1 LKNKISSKIFYLA
14 EGITIYALMTF
25 LYKETAVL
33 NTLIFPKVDGFLSH
47 LDQKIFGFQPSLRF
61 SETFDSW
68 YFSELFY
75 FGYFCYYL
83 LPLVVLG
90 ILYKFLPQKIEEF
103 GFILISSFLL
113 YYFIF
118 IIIPAEGP
126 HVIWDVKLTRVCSVI
141 LGLYNIIL
149 AICFEK
155 DLSIF
160 LFIVDLILY
169 MLLDIGFLMVKLK
182 KDKKGKV
189 KNFQL
194 GICSI
199 FVILAMIMACFN
211 LNEIYSSIM
220 ILSGMMMVISTP
232 FQKMKSLR
240 ENSNNR

>member
-1 LKNKISSKIFYLA
+1 M
-14 EGITIYALMTF
+14 E
-25 LYKETAVL
+25 L
-33 NTLIFPKVDGFLSH
+33 NRTLILLSGCFLIVWSTFKW
-47 LDQKIFGFQPSLRF
+47 KI
-61 SETFDSW
+61 
-68 YFSELFY
+68 
-75 FGYFCYYL
+75 
-83 LPLVVLG
+83 
-90 ILYKFLPQKIEEF
+90 
-103 GFILISSFLL
+103 
-113 YYFIF
+113 
-118 IIIPAEGP
+118 P

-149 AICFEK
+149 AIGFEK

-240 ENSNNR
+240 ENSNR

>member
-1 LKNKISSKIFYLA
+1 MELNRTMILLSGCFLMVWSTFKWKI
-14 EGITIYALMTF
+14 
-25 LYKETAVL
+25 
-33 NTLIFPKVDGFLSH
+33 
-47 LDQKIFGFQPSLRF
+47 
-61 SETFDSW
+61 
-68 YFSELFY
+68 
-75 FGYFCYYL
+75 
-83 LPLVVLG
+83 
-90 ILYKFLPQKIEEF
+90 
-103 GFILISSFLL
+103 
-113 YYFIF
+113 
-118 IIIPAEGP
+118 P

-149 AICFEK
+149 AIGFEK

-194 GICSI
+194 GICFI

-232 FQKMKSLR
+232 FQEMKLLR

>member
-1 LKNKISSKIFYLA
+1 MELNRTIILLSGCFLIVWSTFKWKI
-14 EGITIYALMTF
+14 
-25 LYKETAVL
+25 
-33 NTLIFPKVDGFLSH
+33 
-47 LDQKIFGFQPSLRF
+47 
-61 SETFDSW
+61 
-68 YFSELFY
+68 
-75 FGYFCYYL
+75 
-83 LPLVVLG
+83 
-90 ILYKFLPQKIEEF
+90 
-103 GFILISSFLL
+103 
-113 YYFIF
+113 
-118 IIIPAEGP
+118 P

>member
-1 LKNKISSKIFYLA
+1 MELNRTMILLSGCFLIVWSTFKWKI
-14 EGITIYALMTF
+14 
-25 LYKETAVL
+25 
-33 NTLIFPKVDGFLSH
+33 
-47 LDQKIFGFQPSLRF
+47 
-61 SETFDSW
+61 
-68 YFSELFY
+68 
-75 FGYFCYYL
+75 
-83 LPLVVLG
+83 
-90 ILYKFLPQKIEEF
+90 
-103 GFILISSFLL
+103 
-113 YYFIF
+113 
-118 IIIPAEGP
+118 P

-182 KDKKGKV
+182 KDKKGKE

-232 FQKMKSLR
+232 FQEMKSLR

>member
-1 LKNKISSKIFYLA
+1 MELNRTMILLSGCFLIVWSTFKWKI
-14 EGITIYALMTF
+14 
-25 LYKETAVL
+25 
-33 NTLIFPKVDGFLSH
+33 
-47 LDQKIFGFQPSLRF
+47 
-61 SETFDSW
+61 
-68 YFSELFY
+68 
-75 FGYFCYYL
+75 
-83 LPLVVLG
+83 
-90 ILYKFLPQKIEEF
+90 
-103 GFILISSFLL
+103 
-113 YYFIF
+113 
-118 IIIPAEGP
+118 P

-141 LGLYNIIL
+141 LELYNIIL

-232 FQKMKSLR
+232 FQEMKSLR

>member
-1 LKNKISSKIFYLA
+1 MELNRTMILLSGCFLIVWS
-14 EGITIYALMTF
+14 TF
-25 LYKETAVL
+25 KW
-33 NTLIFPKVDGFLSH
+33 KM
-47 LDQKIFGFQPSLRF
+47 
-61 SETFDSW
+61 
-68 YFSELFY
+68 
-75 FGYFCYYL
+75 
-83 LPLVVLG
+83 
-90 ILYKFLPQKIEEF
+90 
-103 GFILISSFLL
+103 
-113 YYFIF
+113 
-118 IIIPAEGP
+118 P
-126 HVIWDVKLTRVCSVI
+126 HVIWNVKLTRVCSVI

-232 FQKMKSLR
+232 FQEMKSLR
-240 ENSNNR
+240 ENSNNDSIF

>member
-1 LKNKISSKIFYLA
+1 MELNRTMILLSGCFLIVWSTFKWKI
-14 EGITIYALMTF
+14 
-25 LYKETAVL
+25 
-33 NTLIFPKVDGFLSH
+33 
-47 LDQKIFGFQPSLRF
+47 
-61 SETFDSW
+61 
-68 YFSELFY
+68 
-75 FGYFCYYL
+75 
-83 LPLVVLG
+83 
-90 ILYKFLPQKIEEF
+90 
-103 GFILISSFLL
+103 
-113 YYFIF
+113 
-118 IIIPAEGP
+118 P

-149 AICFEK
+149 AIGFEK

-182 KDKKGKV
+182 KDKKGKL

-232 FQKMKSLR
+232 FQEMER
-240 ENSNNR
+240 NYE

>member
-1 LKNKISSKIFYLA
+1 MELNRTMILLSGCFLIVWSTFKWKI
-14 EGITIYALMTF
+14 
-25 LYKETAVL
+25 
-33 NTLIFPKVDGFLSH
+33 
-47 LDQKIFGFQPSLRF
+47 
-61 SETFDSW
+61 
-68 YFSELFY
+68 
-75 FGYFCYYL
+75 
-83 LPLVVLG
+83 
-90 ILYKFLPQKIEEF
+90 
-103 GFILISSFLL
+103 
-113 YYFIF
+113 
-118 IIIPAEGP
+118 P
-126 HVIWDVKLTRVCSVI
+126 HVIWDVKLTRVWSVI
-141 LGLYNIIL
+141 LGLYIIIL

>member
-1 LKNKISSKIFYLA
+1 MELNRTMILLSGCFLIVWSTFKWKI
-14 EGITIYALMTF
+14 
-25 LYKETAVL
+25 
-33 NTLIFPKVDGFLSH
+33 
-47 LDQKIFGFQPSLRF
+47 
-61 SETFDSW
+61 
-68 YFSELFY
+68 
-75 FGYFCYYL
+75 
-83 LPLVVLG
+83 
-90 ILYKFLPQKIEEF
+90 
-103 GFILISSFLL
+103 
-113 YYFIF
+113 
-118 IIIPAEGP
+118 P

-232 FQKMKSLR
+232 FQKMKLLR
-240 ENSNNR
+240 ENSNR

>member
-1 LKNKISSKIFYLA
+1 MELNRTMILLSGCFLIVWSTFKWKIS
-14 EGITIYALMTF
+14 
-25 LYKETAVL
+25 
-33 NTLIFPKVDGFLSH
+33 
-47 LDQKIFGFQPSLRF
+47 
-61 SETFDSW
+61 
-68 YFSELFY
+68 
-75 FGYFCYYL
+75 
-83 LPLVVLG
+83 
-90 ILYKFLPQKIEEF
+90 
-103 GFILISSFLL
+103 
-113 YYFIF
+113 
-118 IIIPAEGP
+118 

-232 FQKMKSLR
+232 FQEMKSFR

>member
-1 LKNKISSKIFYLA
+1 MELNRTMILLSGCFLIVWSTFKWKI
-14 EGITIYALMTF
+14 
-25 LYKETAVL
+25 
-33 NTLIFPKVDGFLSH
+33 
-47 LDQKIFGFQPSLRF
+47 
-61 SETFDSW
+61 
-68 YFSELFY
+68 
-75 FGYFCYYL
+75 
-83 LPLVVLG
+83 
-90 ILYKFLPQKIEEF
+90 
-103 GFILISSFLL
+103 
-113 YYFIF
+113 
-118 IIIPAEGP
+118 P

-149 AICFEK
+149 AIGFEK

-211 LNEIYSSIM
+211 LNEIYSGIM

-232 FQKMKSLR
+232 FQEMKSLR

>member
-1 LKNKISSKIFYLA
+1 MELNRTMILLSGCFLMVWSTFKWKI
-14 EGITIYALMTF
+14 
-25 LYKETAVL
+25 
-33 NTLIFPKVDGFLSH
+33 
-47 LDQKIFGFQPSLRF
+47 
-61 SETFDSW
+61 
-68 YFSELFY
+68 
-75 FGYFCYYL
+75 
-83 LPLVVLG
+83 
-90 ILYKFLPQKIEEF
+90 
-103 GFILISSFLL
+103 
-113 YYFIF
+113 
-118 IIIPAEGP
+118 P

-149 AICFEK
+149 AIGFEK

-211 LNEIYSSIM
+211 LNEIYSSIV

-232 FQKMKSLR
+232 FQEMKLLR

>member
-1 LKNKISSKIFYLA
+1 MELNRTMILLSGCFLMVWSTFKWKI
-14 EGITIYALMTF
+14 
-25 LYKETAVL
+25 
-33 NTLIFPKVDGFLSH
+33 
-47 LDQKIFGFQPSLRF
+47 
-61 SETFDSW
+61 
-68 YFSELFY
+68 
-75 FGYFCYYL
+75 
-83 LPLVVLG
+83 
-90 ILYKFLPQKIEEF
+90 
-103 GFILISSFLL
+103 
-113 YYFIF
+113 
-118 IIIPAEGP
+118 P

-149 AICFEK
+149 AIGFEK

-182 KDKKGKV
+182 KDKNGKV

-232 FQKMKSLR
+232 FQEMKLLR

>member
-1 LKNKISSKIFYLA
+1 MELNRTMILLSGCFLIVWSTFKWKI
-14 EGITIYALMTF
+14 
-25 LYKETAVL
+25 
-33 NTLIFPKVDGFLSH
+33 
-47 LDQKIFGFQPSLRF
+47 
-61 SETFDSW
+61 
-68 YFSELFY
+68 
-75 FGYFCYYL
+75 
-83 LPLVVLG
+83 
-90 ILYKFLPQKIEEF
+90 
-103 GFILISSFLL
+103 
-113 YYFIF
+113 
-118 IIIPAEGP
+118 P

-169 MLLDIGFLMVKLK
+169 MLLDIGFLRVKLK

-232 FQKMKSLR
+232 FQEMER
-240 ENSNNR
+240 NYE

>member
-1 LKNKISSKIFYLA
+1 MELNRTMILLSGCFLIVWSTFKWKI
-14 EGITIYALMTF
+14 
-25 LYKETAVL
+25 
-33 NTLIFPKVDGFLSH
+33 
-47 LDQKIFGFQPSLRF
+47 
-61 SETFDSW
+61 
-68 YFSELFY
+68 
-75 FGYFCYYL
+75 
-83 LPLVVLG
+83 
-90 ILYKFLPQKIEEF
+90 
-103 GFILISSFLL
+103 
-113 YYFIF
+113 
-118 IIIPAEGP
+118 P

-182 KDKKGKV
+182 KDKKGEV

-232 FQKMKSLR
+232 FQEMKSLR

>member
-1 LKNKISSKIFYLA
+1 MELNRTMILLSGCFLIVWSTFKWKI
-14 EGITIYALMTF
+14 
-25 LYKETAVL
+25 
-33 NTLIFPKVDGFLSH
+33 
-47 LDQKIFGFQPSLRF
+47 
-61 SETFDSW
+61 
-68 YFSELFY
+68 
-75 FGYFCYYL
+75 
-83 LPLVVLG
+83 
-90 ILYKFLPQKIEEF
+90 
-103 GFILISSFLL
+103 
-113 YYFIF
+113 
-118 IIIPAEGP
+118 P

-149 AICFEK
+149 AIGFEK

-232 FQKMKSLR
+232 FQEMKSLR
-240 ENSNNR
+240 ENSNNM

>member
-1 LKNKISSKIFYLA
+1 MELNRTMILLSGCFLIVWSTFKWKI
-14 EGITIYALMTF
+14 
-25 LYKETAVL
+25 
-33 NTLIFPKVDGFLSH
+33 
-47 LDQKIFGFQPSLRF
+47 
-61 SETFDSW
+61 
-68 YFSELFY
+68 
-75 FGYFCYYL
+75 
-83 LPLVVLG
+83 
-90 ILYKFLPQKIEEF
+90 
-103 GFILISSFLL
+103 
-113 YYFIF
+113 
-118 IIIPAEGP
+118 P

-160 LFIVDLILY
+160 IFIVDLILY

-240 ENSNNR
+240 ENSNR

>member
-1 LKNKISSKIFYLA
+1 MELNRTMILLSGCFLIVWSTFKWKI
-14 EGITIYALMTF
+14 
-25 LYKETAVL
+25 
-33 NTLIFPKVDGFLSH
+33 
-47 LDQKIFGFQPSLRF
+47 
-61 SETFDSW
+61 
-68 YFSELFY
+68 
-75 FGYFCYYL
+75 
-83 LPLVVLG
+83 
-90 ILYKFLPQKIEEF
+90 
-103 GFILISSFLL
+103 
-113 YYFIF
+113 
-118 IIIPAEGP
+118 P
-126 HVIWDVKLTRVCSVI
+126 HGIWDVKLTRVCSVI

-232 FQKMKSLR
+232 FQEMKSLR

>member
-1 LKNKISSKIFYLA
+1 MELNRTMILLSGCFLIVWSTFKWKI
-14 EGITIYALMTF
+14 
-25 LYKETAVL
+25 
-33 NTLIFPKVDGFLSH
+33 
-47 LDQKIFGFQPSLRF
+47 
-61 SETFDSW
+61 
-68 YFSELFY
+68 
-75 FGYFCYYL
+75 
-83 LPLVVLG
+83 
-90 ILYKFLPQKIEEF
+90 
-103 GFILISSFLL
+103 
-113 YYFIF
+113 
-118 IIIPAEGP
+118 P
-126 HVIWDVKLTRVCSVI
+126 HVIWDVKLTRICSVI

-240 ENSNNR
+240 ENSNR

>member
-1 LKNKISSKIFYLA
+1 MELNRTMILLSGCFLIVWSTFKWKI
-14 EGITIYALMTF
+14 
-25 LYKETAVL
+25 
-33 NTLIFPKVDGFLSH
+33 
-47 LDQKIFGFQPSLRF
+47 
-61 SETFDSW
+61 
-68 YFSELFY
+68 
-75 FGYFCYYL
+75 
-83 LPLVVLG
+83 
-90 ILYKFLPQKIEEF
+90 
-103 GFILISSFLL
+103 
-113 YYFIF
+113 
-118 IIIPAEGP
+118 P

-232 FQKMKSLR
+232 FRKMKSLR
-240 ENSNNR
+240 ENSNR

>member
-1 LKNKISSKIFYLA
+1 MELNRTMILLSGCFLMVWSTFKWKI
-14 EGITIYALMTF
+14 
-25 LYKETAVL
+25 
-33 NTLIFPKVDGFLSH
+33 
-47 LDQKIFGFQPSLRF
+47 
-61 SETFDSW
+61 
-68 YFSELFY
+68 
-75 FGYFCYYL
+75 
-83 LPLVVLG
+83 
-90 ILYKFLPQKIEEF
+90 
-103 GFILISSFLL
+103 
-113 YYFIF
+113 
-118 IIIPAEGP
+118 P
-126 HVIWDVKLTRVCSVI
+126 HVMWDVKLTRVCSVI

-149 AICFEK
+149 AIGFEK

-232 FQKMKSLR
+232 FQEMKLLR

>member
-1 LKNKISSKIFYLA
+1 MELNRTMILLSGCFLIVWSTFKWKI
-14 EGITIYALMTF
+14 
-25 LYKETAVL
+25 
-33 NTLIFPKVDGFLSH
+33 
-47 LDQKIFGFQPSLRF
+47 
-61 SETFDSW
+61 
-68 YFSELFY
+68 
-75 FGYFCYYL
+75 
-83 LPLVVLG
+83 
-90 ILYKFLPQKIEEF
+90 
-103 GFILISSFLL
+103 
-113 YYFIF
+113 
-118 IIIPAEGP
+118 P

-149 AICFEK
+149 AIGFEK

-169 MLLDIGFLMVKLK
+169 MLLDIGFLMVKLE
-182 KDKKGKV
+182 KDKKGKL

-232 FQKMKSLR
+232 FQEMKSLR

>member
-1 LKNKISSKIFYLA
+1 MELNRTMILLSGCFLMVWSTFKWKI
-14 EGITIYALMTF
+14 
-25 LYKETAVL
+25 
-33 NTLIFPKVDGFLSH
+33 
-47 LDQKIFGFQPSLRF
+47 
-61 SETFDSW
+61 
-68 YFSELFY
+68 
-75 FGYFCYYL
+75 
-83 LPLVVLG
+83 
-90 ILYKFLPQKIEEF
+90 
-103 GFILISSFLL
+103 
-113 YYFIF
+113 
-118 IIIPAEGP
+118 P

-149 AICFEK
+149 AIGFEK

-232 FQKMKSLR
+232 FQEMKLLR

>member
-1 LKNKISSKIFYLA
+1 MELNRTMILLSGCFLIVWSTFKWKI
-14 EGITIYALMTF
+14 
-25 LYKETAVL
+25 
-33 NTLIFPKVDGFLSH
+33 
-47 LDQKIFGFQPSLRF
+47 
-61 SETFDSW
+61 
-68 YFSELFY
+68 
-75 FGYFCYYL
+75 
-83 LPLVVLG
+83 
-90 ILYKFLPQKIEEF
+90 PQ
-103 GFILISSFLL
+103 
-113 YYFIF
+113 
-118 IIIPAEGP
+118 
-126 HVIWDVKLTRVCSVI
+126 VIWDVKLTRVCSVI

-240 ENSNNR
+240 ENSNR

>member
-1 LKNKISSKIFYLA
+1 MELNRTMTLLSGCFLMVWSTFKWKI
-14 EGITIYALMTF
+14 
-25 LYKETAVL
+25 
-33 NTLIFPKVDGFLSH
+33 
-47 LDQKIFGFQPSLRF
+47 
-61 SETFDSW
+61 
-68 YFSELFY
+68 
-75 FGYFCYYL
+75 
-83 LPLVVLG
+83 
-90 ILYKFLPQKIEEF
+90 
-103 GFILISSFLL
+103 
-113 YYFIF
+113 
-118 IIIPAEGP
+118 P

-149 AICFEK
+149 AIGFEK

-232 FQKMKSLR
+232 FQEMKLLR

>member
-1 LKNKISSKIFYLA
+1 MELNRTMILLSGCFLMVWSTFKWKI
-14 EGITIYALMTF
+14 
-25 LYKETAVL
+25 
-33 NTLIFPKVDGFLSH
+33 
-47 LDQKIFGFQPSLRF
+47 
-61 SETFDSW
+61 
-68 YFSELFY
+68 
-75 FGYFCYYL
+75 
-83 LPLVVLG
+83 
-90 ILYKFLPQKIEEF
+90 
-103 GFILISSFLL
+103 
-113 YYFIF
+113 
-118 IIIPAEGP
+118 P

-149 AICFEK
+149 VIGFEK

-232 FQKMKSLR
+232 FQEMKLLR

>member
-1 LKNKISSKIFYLA
+1 MELNRTMILLSGCFLIVWSTFKWKI
-14 EGITIYALMTF
+14 
-25 LYKETAVL
+25 
-33 NTLIFPKVDGFLSH
+33 
-47 LDQKIFGFQPSLRF
+47 
-61 SETFDSW
+61 
-68 YFSELFY
+68 
-75 FGYFCYYL
+75 
-83 LPLVVLG
+83 
-90 ILYKFLPQKIEEF
+90 
-103 GFILISSFLL
+103 
-113 YYFIF
+113 
-118 IIIPAEGP
+118 P

-149 AICFEK
+149 ASCFEK

-232 FQKMKSLR
+232 FQEMKSLR

>member
-1 LKNKISSKIFYLA
+1 MELNRTMILLSGCFLIVWS
-14 EGITIYALMTF
+14 TF
-25 LYKETAVL
+25 KWR
-33 NTLIFPKVDGFLSH
+33 I
-47 LDQKIFGFQPSLRF
+47 
-61 SETFDSW
+61 
-68 YFSELFY
+68 
-75 FGYFCYYL
+75 
-83 LPLVVLG
+83 
-90 ILYKFLPQKIEEF
+90 
-103 GFILISSFLL
+103 
-113 YYFIF
+113 
-118 IIIPAEGP
+118 P

-232 FQKMKSLR
+232 FQEMKSLR

>member
-1 LKNKISSKIFYLA
+1 MELNRTMILLSGCFLIVWSTFKWKI
-14 EGITIYALMTF
+14 
-25 LYKETAVL
+25 
-33 NTLIFPKVDGFLSH
+33 
-47 LDQKIFGFQPSLRF
+47 
-61 SETFDSW
+61 
-68 YFSELFY
+68 
-75 FGYFCYYL
+75 
-83 LPLVVLG
+83 
-90 ILYKFLPQKIEEF
+90 
-103 GFILISSFLL
+103 
-113 YYFIF
+113 
-118 IIIPAEGP
+118 P

-169 MLLDIGFLMVKLK
+169 MLLDIEFLMVKLK

-240 ENSNNR
+240 ENSNR

>member
-1 LKNKISSKIFYLA
+1 MELNRTMILLSGCFLIVWSTFKWKI
-14 EGITIYALMTF
+14 
-25 LYKETAVL
+25 
-33 NTLIFPKVDGFLSH
+33 
-47 LDQKIFGFQPSLRF
+47 
-61 SETFDSW
+61 
-68 YFSELFY
+68 
-75 FGYFCYYL
+75 
-83 LPLVVLG
+83 
-90 ILYKFLPQKIEEF
+90 
-103 GFILISSFLL
+103 
-113 YYFIF
+113 
-118 IIIPAEGP
+118 P
-126 HVIWDVKLTRVCSVI
+126 HVIWNVKLTRVCSVI

-232 FQKMKSLR
+232 FQEMER
-240 ENSNNR
+240 NYE

>member
-1 LKNKISSKIFYLA
+1 MELNRTMILLSGCFLIVWSTFKWKI
-14 EGITIYALMTF
+14 
-25 LYKETAVL
+25 
-33 NTLIFPKVDGFLSH
+33 
-47 LDQKIFGFQPSLRF
+47 
-61 SETFDSW
+61 
-68 YFSELFY
+68 
-75 FGYFCYYL
+75 
-83 LPLVVLG
+83 
-90 ILYKFLPQKIEEF
+90 
-103 GFILISSFLL
+103 
-113 YYFIF
+113 
-118 IIIPAEGP
+118 P

-141 LGLYNIIL
+141 LVLYNIIL

-240 ENSNNR
+240 ENSNR

>member
-1 LKNKISSKIFYLA
+1 MELNRTMILLSGCFLMVWSTFKWKI
-14 EGITIYALMTF
+14 
-25 LYKETAVL
+25 
-33 NTLIFPKVDGFLSH
+33 
-47 LDQKIFGFQPSLRF
+47 
-61 SETFDSW
+61 
-68 YFSELFY
+68 
-75 FGYFCYYL
+75 
-83 LPLVVLG
+83 
-90 ILYKFLPQKIEEF
+90 
-103 GFILISSFLL
+103 
-113 YYFIF
+113 
-118 IIIPAEGP
+118 P

-149 AICFEK
+149 AIGFEK

-232 FQKMKSLR
+232 FQKMKLLR

>member
-1 LKNKISSKIFYLA
+1 MELNRTMILLSGCFLIVWSTFKWKI
-14 EGITIYALMTF
+14 
-25 LYKETAVL
+25 
-33 NTLIFPKVDGFLSH
+33 
-47 LDQKIFGFQPSLRF
+47 
-61 SETFDSW
+61 
-68 YFSELFY
+68 
-75 FGYFCYYL
+75 
-83 LPLVVLG
+83 
-90 ILYKFLPQKIEEF
+90 
-103 GFILISSFLL
+103 
-113 YYFIF
+113 
-118 IIIPAEGP
+118 P
-126 HVIWDVKLTRVCSVI
+126 HVIWNVKLTRVCSVI

-232 FQKMKSLR
+232 FQEMKSLR
-240 ENSNNR
+240 ENCNNRR

>member
-1 LKNKISSKIFYLA
+1 MELNRTMILLSGCFLIVWSTFKWKI
-14 EGITIYALMTF
+14 
-25 LYKETAVL
+25 
-33 NTLIFPKVDGFLSH
+33 
-47 LDQKIFGFQPSLRF
+47 
-61 SETFDSW
+61 
-68 YFSELFY
+68 
-75 FGYFCYYL
+75 
-83 LPLVVLG
+83 
-90 ILYKFLPQKIEEF
+90 
-103 GFILISSFLL
+103 
-113 YYFIF
+113 
-118 IIIPAEGP
+118 P
-126 HVIWDVKLTRVCSVI
+126 HVIWDVKLSRVCSVI

-240 ENSNNR
+240 ENSNR

>member
-1 LKNKISSKIFYLA
+1 MELNRTMILLSGCFLMVWSTFKWKI
-14 EGITIYALMTF
+14 
-25 LYKETAVL
+25 
-33 NTLIFPKVDGFLSH
+33 
-47 LDQKIFGFQPSLRF
+47 
-61 SETFDSW
+61 
-68 YFSELFY
+68 
-75 FGYFCYYL
+75 
-83 LPLVVLG
+83 
-90 ILYKFLPQKIEEF
+90 
-103 GFILISSFLL
+103 
-113 YYFIF
+113 
-118 IIIPAEGP
+118 P

-149 AICFEK
+149 AIGFEK

-182 KDKKGKV
+182 KDKKGEV

-232 FQKMKSLR
+232 FQEMKLLR

>member
-1 LKNKISSKIFYLA
+1 MELNRTMILLSGCFLIVWS
-14 EGITIYALMTF
+14 TF
-25 LYKETAVL
+25 KW
-33 NTLIFPKVDGFLSH
+33 KM
-47 LDQKIFGFQPSLRF
+47 
-61 SETFDSW
+61 
-68 YFSELFY
+68 
-75 FGYFCYYL
+75 
-83 LPLVVLG
+83 
-90 ILYKFLPQKIEEF
+90 
-103 GFILISSFLL
+103 
-113 YYFIF
+113 
-118 IIIPAEGP
+118 P

-232 FQKMKSLR
+232 FQEMKSLR
-240 ENSNNR
+240 ENSNNDSIF

>member
-1 LKNKISSKIFYLA
+1 MELNRTMILLSGCFLIVWSTFKWKI
-14 EGITIYALMTF
+14 
-25 LYKETAVL
+25 
-33 NTLIFPKVDGFLSH
+33 
-47 LDQKIFGFQPSLRF
+47 
-61 SETFDSW
+61 
-68 YFSELFY
+68 
-75 FGYFCYYL
+75 
-83 LPLVVLG
+83 
-90 ILYKFLPQKIEEF
+90 
-103 GFILISSFLL
+103 
-113 YYFIF
+113 
-118 IIIPAEGP
+118 P

-232 FQKMKSLR
+232 FQEMKSLH